1 MPAFAKIADADYV
14 CSTWF
19 ERDRQSITLTTPQGR
34 EVVSLWD
41 DDVTDAVESGYLSPP
56 RRPRPSDDDWQP
68 CVVAYARD
76 MGLINC

>member
-1 MPAFAKIADADYV
+1 MTTCTEINDADYV

-19 ERDRQSITLTTPQGR
+19 ERDRKSITLETPQGV

-41 DDVTDAVESGYLSPP
+41 DAVDDAIESGYLSVP

-76 MGLINC
+76 TGLIN